1 MVNVSQTLDPVGRP
15 LRVLLCPDQ
24 PDWAFDNIARN
35 VKRYAPAD
43 VSIATHYMG
52 RPGSRDLSQ
61 LYERI
66 VVENIDVLHLFWRE
80 DLFALLRP
88 ETLIDAAGKLGIS
101 PSDVVDMIGGCA
113 LTTSVYDHLHLSE
126 NALAER
132 SNSYHLID
140 GYTVCSKR
148 LLDIYVSL
156 PGIPDPDA
164 LITDGVDVDHF
175 TAGDFRA
182 QRARGSAIR
191 IGWVGNS
198 RWGESVGGDPKGFHR
213 LLKPTIDVLKSRGWQ
228 VELALAD
235 PQVRRIP
242 FAEMPQFY
250 RSIDLLACTSAAEGT
265 PNPVL
270 EAMAMGIPVVSTD
283 VGIVPEVFGPRQ
295 SAFIIRSPDPASF
308 ADAIEALRKRPETA
322 TEIGRENRQSIMAW
336 SWRNVTEPWW
346 PFWQTTH
353 KRCAEERLA
362 ARRREALKQACS
374 AYANYRVATSKREN
388 AVTRLLDRLKHDRA

>member
-1 MVNVSQTLDPVGRP
+1 MVNVPQNPDPAGRP

-35 VKRYAPAD
+35 IRRYAPAHL
-43 VSIATHYMG
+43 SIAIHYMG
-52 RPGSRDLSQ
+52 RPGTRDLAQ
-61 LYERI
+61 IYERI

-88 ETLIDAAGKLGIS
+88 ETLIDAAGKLGVTPPDI
-101 PSDVVDMIGGCA
+101 VDMIGGCA

-126 NALAER
+126 DALAER
-132 SNSYHLID
+132 SSVYHQID
-140 GYTVCSKR
+140 GYSVCSKR
-148 LLDIYVSL
+148 LHDIYVSL

-175 TAGDFRA
+175 TPGGAG
-182 QRARGSAIR
+182 ARREPGQAIR

-213 LLKPTIDVLKSRGWQ
+213 LLQPAIAVLKDRGWQ

-235 PQVRRIP
+235 PQVKRIP

-270 EAMAMGIPVVSTD
+270 EAMAMGLPVVSTD

-295 SAFIIRSPDPASF
+295 SAFIVRDHDPASF
-308 ADAIEALRKRPETA
+308 ADAIEKLNKHPETA
-322 TEIGRENRQSIMAW
+322 AQIGQENRQAVMAW
-336 SWRNVTEPWW
+336 SWRDVTAPWW
-346 PFWQTTH
+346 PFWQMAH
-353 KRCAEERLA
+353 RRCTEERLA
-362 ARRREALKQACS
+362 ARRRESLKQACT
-374 AYANYRVATSKREN
+374 AHANYLAATSKREN
-388 AVTRLLDRLKHDRA
+388 AVTRLLDRLKQDGG